1 MKSHISNIP
10 HTQLPAW
17 EPPTLVNSH
26 LPQFPL
32 AAISLCCYVHSPQ
45 LPLAILCTCCNSHL
59 LQLPLFP
66 TPKRCKTHSLQQP
79 VNMTIAVNVCLNQ
92 CLWELCVEVF
102 HMCGCGSWRGWEF
115 EACVLVCKCWSRS
128 KWELQWVV
136 VKGVVPPQIKWKWLG
151 LIHIGKGNKLVY
163 TN

>member
-1 MKSHISNIP
+1 MRDSQFS
-10 HTQLPAW
+10 QLA
-17 EPPTLVNSH
+17 
-26 LPQFPL
+26 L
-32 AAISLCCYVHSPQ
+32 AAFP
-45 LPLAILCTCCNSHL
+45 TCCNFPLLLFPLTTTFTCHTTHL
-59 LQLPLFP
+59 LQLPFVATPIFP
-66 TPKRCKTHSLQQP
+66 TPKRRKTHSLQQP
-79 VNMTIAVNVCLNQ
+79 VNMTFAVNVCLNQ

-115 EACVLVCKCWSRS
+115 DACVLVCKCWSRS